1 MDELDARPGFT
12 AELKKKFD
20 QGLQSTSAPY
30 HKEIEEVAKELN
42 ISIKS
47 VKVSDSAPVPN
58 IWG

>member
-30 HKEIEEVAKELN
+30 HKEIEEVAIRN
-42 ISIKS
+42 
-47 VKVSDSAPVPN
+47 
-58 IWG
+58 